1 MPTYIPTWQDQAQR
15 HLQEELRQ
23 ARVGYSELAIRMR
36 QYGFDETEASII
48 SKLVGKSFSES
59 FYIAALNAVKSPY
72 RTDMPLR
79 QASGRH
85 DLRPHQ

>member
-23 ARVGYSELAIRMR
+23 ARLGYAELAIRMR

-48 SKLVGKSFSES
+48 NKLVGKSFSES

-72 RTDMPLR
+72 RKELPLR
-79 QASGRH
+79 
-85 DLRPHQ
+85 